1 MALVEETRLPGVGVR
16 YEFTTEAGDRLGVLL
31 HRSGRRELLLYD
43 RDDPDRCRF
52 VLRLG
57 EDDTHALVDLL
68 GGSEVAERLDV
79 VLSQSIEGLTIEWVE
94 IGEGAPAAGHTLA
107 EIGLRT
113 RTGVSVVAVLR
124 GGTTIT
130 SPPAGFRLEPGDTAV
145 LVGSQDAIGDG
156 RAALVGA

>member
-16 YEFTTEAGDRLGVLL
+16 YEFTTEGGERLGVLL

-43 RDDPDRCRF
+43 RDDPDRCR
-52 VLRLG
+52 LALQLG
-57 EDDTHALVDLL
+57 EDDTHTLVDLL
-68 GGSEVAERLDV
+68 GGSEVTERLDV
-79 VLSQSIEGLTIEWVE
+79 VLSQSIEGLTIEWVS
-94 IGEGAPAAGHTLA
+94 IAAGAPAVGRTLE

-124 GGTTIT
+124 EGSTIT
-130 SPPAGFRLEPGDTAV
+130 SPTADFRLEPGDTAV
-145 LVGSQDAIGDG
+145 LVGSHDAIGDG